1 MEEYLALIPAAGM
14 GSRAQ
19 QNMAKQFQKIG
30 AKCLIEY
37 SIEPF
42 LRDEKCQKIC
52 VVLQEE
58 DEIWD
63 SLTISKSEKIIT
75 CDGGTSRMESV
86 HLGLKCLL
94 ATEDKNE
101 LIAIHDAA
109 RPCLIEAELN
119 LLLSKAEEEIKNE
132 GDGAFLAYQ
141 PVESVNIVTNGTVK
155 ESLERNK
162 IWLSST
168 PQVFRMVDVYNSIEL
183 ATAEEKI
190 FSDEVSSVSN
200 YLKGQIHA
208 VPCSKS
214 NFKVTRKE
222 DFEVATKI
230 LKEIGRL

>member
-63 SLTISKSEKIIT
+63 SLAISKSEKIIT

-94 ATEDKNE
+94 ENEDKNE

-141 PVESVNIVTNGTVK
+141 PVESVNLVTNGTVK

-168 PQVFRMVDVYNSIEL
+168 PQVFRMIDVYSSIES
-183 ATAEEKI
+183 AIAEEKI

>member
-37 SIEPF
+37 SMEPF

-63 SLTISKSEKIIT
+63 SLAISKSEKIIT

-168 PQVFRMVDVYNSIEL
+168 PQVFRMIDVYNSIES
-183 ATAEEKI
+183 AIAEEKI

-214 NFKVTRKE
+214 KFKVNRKE

>member
-86 HLGLKCLL
+86 YLGLKCLL
-94 ATEDKNE
+94 ETEDKSE

>member
-63 SLTISKSEKIIT
+63 SLAISSSEKIIT

-94 ATEDKNE
+94 ETEDKNE

-119 LLLSKAEEEIKNE
+119 QLLSKAEEEIKNE

-141 PVESVNIVTNGTVK
+141 PVESVNIVINGTVK

-168 PQVFRMVDVYNSIEL
+168 PQVFRMIDVYNSIVS
-183 ATAEEKI
+183 AIGEEKI

-208 VPCSKS
+208 VPSSKS

>member
-63 SLTISKSEKIIT
+63 SLAISKSEKIIA
-75 CDGGTSRMESV
+75 CDGGASRMESV
-86 HLGLKCLL
+86 HLGLKRLFE
-94 ATEDKNE
+94 TEDKNE

-141 PVESVNIVTNGTVK
+141 PVESVNVVTNGTVK

-168 PQVFRMVDVYNSIEL
+168 PQVFRMIDVYSSIES
-183 ATAEEKI
+183 AIAEEKI

>member
-58 DEIWD
+58 DEIWE

-86 HLGLKCLL
+86 HLGLKRLL
-94 ATEDKNE
+94 ETEDKNE

-168 PQVFRMVDVYNSIEL
+168 PQVFRMIDVYNSIES
-183 ATAEEKI
+183 AIAEEKI